1 MIFIIAM
8 LFACKN
14 KMSEVVAINFSDTL
28 PDISAKNIEF
38 TFSDSAR
45 VQIRISGPVMNA
57 IEGDDP
63 YMEFPDGFM
72 VQFYDSAFNIT
83 STITGEYGVH
93 FREKRMMEAHNNV
106 VVTNYETGER
116 LDTEELIWDQ
126 KKEIIYS
133 YKFVKITSEEGV
145 IFGDTLIAA
154 QDFSKRSI
162 KNTSGEIEVKDA
174 EGE

>member
-1 MIFIIAM
+1 
-8 LFACKN
+8 
-14 KMSEVVAINFSDTL
+14 MSEVVAINFSDTL

-38 TFSDSAR
+38 TFSDSAL
-45 VQIRISGPVMNA
+45 VQIRISGPQMNA
-57 IEGDDP
+57 VEGDDP
-63 YMEFPDGFM
+63 YMEFPQGFL

-93 FREKRMMEAHNNV
+93 YADKKIMEARNNV

-126 KKEIIYS
+126 KKKIIYS
-133 YKFVKITSEEGV
+133 YKFVKITSDEGV
-145 IFGDTLIAA
+145 IFGDTLIAD

-162 KNTSGEIEVKDA
+162 KNTSGEIEVKD
-174 EGE
+174 EEEEMINE

>member
-1 MIFIIAM
+1 M

-63 YMEFPDGFM
+63 YMEFPDGFL

-93 FREKRMMEAHNNV
+93 YREKRMMEAHNNV

-145 IFGDTLIAA
+145 IFGDTLVAD

-162 KNTSGEIEVKDA
+162 KNTSGEIEVKDE